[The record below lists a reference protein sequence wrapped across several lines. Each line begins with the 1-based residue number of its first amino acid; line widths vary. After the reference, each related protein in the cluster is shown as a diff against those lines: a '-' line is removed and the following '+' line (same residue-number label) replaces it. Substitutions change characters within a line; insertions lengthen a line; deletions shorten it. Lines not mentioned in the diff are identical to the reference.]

1 MTKTIFITGASTGL
15 GRATTK
21 LFSDRGWNVIATMRS
36 PEAGSDLAAHDRITV
51 LKLDVTRPDEIETA
65 VREAIGLGGVDVLFN
80 NAGYGLAGPLEGTT
94 DAQLVRQVDTNLL
107 GVIRTTKAL
116 LPHLRDKGA
125 GVIVTTTSI
134 GGHIALPFNSL
145 YHATKWALEGWSES
159 MSFELGRVG
168 IRVKTIAPGGIRTD
182 FLGRSFDMGQ
192 HPAYEAD
199 MQKVLAAFTAPE
211 AREAH
216 STAEEIAEVV
226 YGAATD
232 GEDRV
237 PYIAGKDAVAFLEQ
251 RETAGAEGFRK
262 GIRQMVFGD

>member
-15 GRATTK
+15 GRATAK
-21 LFSDRGWNVIATMRS
+21 LFADRDWNVIATMRN
-36 PEAGSDLAAHDRITV
+36 PEAGADLAAHDRITV
-51 LKLDVTRPDEIETA
+51 LKLDVTVPEQIEA
-65 VREAIGLGGVDVLFN
+65 AAEKAIELGGVEVLFN

-94 DAQLVRQVDTNLL
+94 DAQVVRQIDTNLL

-116 LPHLRDKGA
+116 LPHMRERGA
-125 GVIVTTTSI
+125 GVIITTTSI

-145 YHATKWALEGWSES
+145 YHATKWALEGWSAS
-159 MSFELGRVG
+159 ISFELGRVG
-168 IRVKTIAPGGIRTD
+168 ISVKTVAPGGIKTD
-182 FLGRSFDMGQ
+182 FLGRSFDVGQ
-192 HPAYEAD
+192 HPAYAED
-199 MQKVLAAFTAPE
+199 MQKVLGAFTAPE
-211 AREAH
+211 ALEAH

-237 PYIAGKDAVAFLEQ
+237 SYIAGKDAVGFLEQ
-251 RETAGAEGFRK
+251 REAAGAEGFRK